1 MRRFSRTSAF
11 FLDTQATV
19 QLLVLGSRMATEPV
33 PPVLPGYVDAAILD
47 AHGAAAEKCA
57 CFHSNDSNHALLIL

>member
-1 MRRFSRTSAF
+1 M
-11 FLDTQATV
+11 